1 MFWLDFQLFIPFRF
15 SLQFSVFQPSP
26 GRDLQ
31 KDFFF
36 SLQGEKI
43 ALHLAAI
50 LL

>member
-1 MFWLDFQLFIPFRF
+1 MAKAACRRLAAPFPDESRK
-15 SLQFSVFQPSP
+15 
-26 GRDLQ
+26 DLQ